1 MRWGE
6 KAGNSVAARRHH
18 YVPKCY
24 LNSFAVENPVKKKPD
39 MLVFDAVE
47 KRCFRTSP
55 DNVALEKDFNT
66 IDLEGH
72 ELDAFE
78 NAIASV
84 ESDIGPALQ
93 RIIANE
99 SLEEENDKTLLL
111 NLIGLLHI
119 RNPRFREIKRSL
131 HDRIQKAVLG
141 LALSSKE
148 MWDSQ
153 ARQAKAAGAI
163 PADADTDYETIKKLY
178 KPEDLKAVIP
188 NEVQIV
194 EEMDQFDH
202 ALPLLFDRNWVLVK
216 SPENCPGFVTCD
228 HPVSLTWSEP
238 QPVRR
243 SLGLKT
249 KGTEILFPV
258 SPKLA
263 VVGAYELEEGKM
275 DFTAEQV
282 ASANGTT
289 ILNAQRQVYSKG
301 HDFTYQIDQ
310 QKGPKVG
317 TNLIL
322 DEQFEGNP

>member
-1 MRWGE
+1 VRI
-6 KAGNSVAARRHH
+6 ALVARRHH

-39 MLVFDAVE
+39 MLVFDAAE
-47 KRCFRTSP
+47 KKCFRTSP

-66 IDLEGH
+66 IDVEGH
-72 ELDAFE
+72 KPDAFE
-78 NAIASV
+78 NAMASV

-93 RIIANE
+93 RIIAKE
-99 SLEEENDKTLLL
+99 SLEDENDRTLLL

-119 RNPRFREIKRSL
+119 RNPRFREVKRSL
-131 HDRIQKAVLG
+131 QDRVQKAILG
-141 LALSSKE
+141 MALSSKE
-148 MWDSQ
+148 VWDSQ
-153 ARQAKAAGAI
+153 VRQVKAAGAI
-163 PADADTDYETIKKLY
+163 PADADTDYETIKKTY

-188 NEVQIV
+188 NEAQIV
-194 EEMDQFDH
+194 GEMDQFDH
-202 ALPLLFDRNWVLVK
+202 ALPLLFDRKWVLGK
-216 SPENCPGFVTCD
+216 AAADSAGFVTCD

-243 SLGLKT
+243 PLGLKT

-258 SPKLA
+258 SPRFA
-263 VVGAYELEEGKM
+263 VVGAYELEDGKM

-301 HDFTYQIDQ
+301 HDFRYQIDQ
-310 QKGPKVG
+310 KKDSRLGAD
-317 TNLIL
+317 LIG
-322 DEQFEGNP
+322 DEQFKGKL